1 MELLYEFEPE
11 DEANNQFGI
20 DFNKDL
26 EYLIEQINEIDNT
39 IDIEIVRKAFIF
51 AFEKHKGIFRKSG
64 KPYYTHPLSVAL
76 ILLREFS
83 IHDTASI
90 AACLLH
96 DTIEDVDGVTT
107 ELIAEEFGSEIA
119 EMVDGVT
126 KIAHS
131 HIISDDN
138 NEVFKKSRNND
149 GSEDAE
155 KDLYESPIVDD
166 INLKSKQKLIIKAET
181 YRKLFLALVK
191 DVRVI
196 LIKFADRLHNLR
208 TLHYHINLKKQT
220 EIALETLNFYVP
232 LAHRLGL
239 QKVKAE
245 FENRSFYNSDREA
258 YEAIRTSLNEKRR
271 DFLDYIM
278 VFNDLIQNSLNA
290 QNINHILS
298 IVHKHEYEI
307 FKMMQD
313 GQSISEIDNFYSMVI
328 IVESNDVSDCYRAH
342 GALANVFKTISFY
355 DNITNPRLDWFKSL
369 NSELYGT
376 DGKRIE
382 IIIRTSEMEKIA
394 EEGFASKFSLK
405 SGTLRALDFK
415 DDEIDAWGEWMQ
427 EMIEMKGEKA
437 TKLIWDSIKT
447 NLFDSDIT
455 AFDNKGSKI
464 KLPDG
469 ATLLDFAFA
478 VSEDKGLQFVSGKIN
493 NIFKD
498 LNEPIKDG
506 DRIEIITSPNVK
518 PKLYWKNEV
527 VTHRAVV
534 SLHKYFKENEPD
546 EYKAGLQDKKFVAKL
561 RIRGE
566 NRSGMLANI
575 SNSVGTNNIVRIIL
589 DTSESV
595 FESAIAVYVEDINHL
610 NRIFAGLVAIRGIK
624 SIIRID
630 NDL

>member
-1 MELLYEFEPE
+1 MELFYEFEPE
-11 DEANNQFGI
+11 DEANSQFGYDVEE
-20 DFNKDL
+20 DFK
-26 EYLIEQINEIDNT
+26 YLANRIAEIDSS
-39 IDIEIVRKAFIF
+39 IDLNVVRKAYDFCVF
-51 AFEKHKGIFRKSG
+51 HHNGVFRKSG

-76 ILLREFS
+76 ILLQEFT

-96 DTIEDVDGVTT
+96 DTVEDVFGVTR
-107 ELIAEEFGSEIA
+107 ELIAEEFSEEIA

-131 HIISDDN
+131 QISNDEKPDD
-138 NEVFKKSRNND
+138 FTKSINSD
-149 GSEDAE
+149 GSRDAE
-155 KDLYESPIVDD
+155 KDFIEPKFSYE
-166 INLKSKQKLIIKAET
+166 LTKAEKSIIKAKT

-208 TLHYHINLKKQT
+208 TIHYHPNVKKQA
-220 EIALETLNFYVP
+220 EIGRETLNFYVP

-239 QKVKAE
+239 RKVKAE
-245 FENRSFYNSDREA
+245 FENRSFYSSDKEA

-278 VFNDLIQNSLNA
+278 VFYELIRNSLNS
-290 QNINHILS
+290 QNIDHLLS

-307 FKMMQD
+307 FQMMQD
-313 GQSISEIDNFYSMVI
+313 GKSISEIDNFYSMVVI
-328 IVESNDVSDCYRAH
+328 LDSNEVSDCYRAH

-369 NSELYGT
+369 HSELYGT

-382 IIIRTSEMEKIA
+382 ILIRTNEMEKIA
-394 EEGFASKFSLK
+394 EEGFASQFSLK
-405 SGTLRALDFK
+405 SGALRALDFT

-455 AFDNKGSKI
+455 AFDKVGNKF
-464 KLPDG
+464 KLPNG

-478 VSEDKGLQFVSGKIN
+478 LSENSGLHFVSGKIN
-493 NIFKD
+493 NVFKD
-498 LNEPIKDG
+498 LNEKIKDG
-506 DRIEIITSPNVK
+506 DRIDIITSPNVR

-527 VTHRAVV
+527 ITHRAVV
-534 SLHKYFKENEPD
+534 GLHKYFKLNEPE
-546 EYKAGLQDKKFVAKL
+546 EYQAGLQDKKFVARLMIK
-561 RIRGE
+561 GE
-566 NRSGMLANI
+566 NRTGMLANI
-575 SNSVGTNNIVRIIL
+575 SNTVGTSNIQRINL
-589 DTSESV
+589 DTADSV
-595 FESAIAVYVEDINHL
+595 FEGAIAVYVEDLNHL
-610 NRIFAGLVAIRGIK
+610 NRIIASLVAIRGVKGIH
-624 SIIRID
+624 RVET
-630 NDL
+630 N